1 MTDDAGD
8 ESLQLPG
15 TLAEIARVA
24 GAPAALALS
33 RDKGGAVVY
42 IPVAPGDDHWLVKS
56 VGADAAQAIAAE
68 FGNCRILIPLASNRF
83 YARAARAAAQMI
95 EQGAST
101 AQTARQLGIH
111 VRTVFRHKRRMR
123 GGDDNQGDLF

>member
-1 MTDDAGD
+1 MTDDAV
-8 ESLQLPG
+8 ESLKLPG

-42 IPVAPGDDHWLVKS
+42 IPVAPGADHWLVQS
-56 VGADAAQAIAAE
+56 VGVDAARAIAAE
-68 FGNCRILIPLASNRF
+68 FGNCRILIPLATNRF

-95 EQGAST
+95 EEGAST